1 MPIILKPGDLIAR
14 TNMTYPIYMVMDCN
28 GDELRLVVVT
38 LHKARFIV
46 TGAVLGQKVEKE
58 YLVTYPEEL
67 YVKQDY
73 FQKRGL
79 RSKYKIITEDREKH
93 HTVIDNPYY
102 NRWIWSRR
110 KHTLLQTHG
119 VITTIP
125 KPIKEKVYDVLN
137 YRHPS
142 SILEDGEKAY
152 SFMIEKNKP
161 KQRPKKNQTIIV
173 KR

>member
-14 TNMTYPIYMVMDCN
+14 TNMTYPIYMVMDRN
-28 GDELRLVVVT
+28 GDELHLAVVT
-38 LHKARFIV
+38 YHKARFIV
-46 TGAVLGQKVEKE
+46 TGKVLGQEIEKE

-79 RSKYKIITEDREKH
+79 RNKYKIITNDREKH
-93 HTVIDNPYY
+93 QTVKDNPYY
-102 NRWIWSRR
+102 SKWIWGRAKSI
-110 KHTLLQTHG
+110 LLQTHG
-119 VITTIP
+119 IITKIP
-125 KPIKEKVYDVLN
+125 RPIKERVYDVLN

-152 SFMIEKNKP
+152 SFIIEKNKP
-161 KQRPKKNQTIIV
+161 KQRPKKNQTIIL
-173 KR
+173 KQ